1 MKKIAFFLVVIFAG
15 FAQATPSLKDSTN
28 TADVLL
34 ITAPELVTALS
45 QYKVWRTS
53 QGFDVK
59 VVSIADIYR
68 EFRGY
73 KSTVGSIKGF
83 LDYMFVHWE
92 KPAKYLLLVGD
103 YELVP
108 SHYMVSVMD
117 RERIYFLDNYYVLTQ
132 VENQYEL
139 KIPVG
144 RIPVIN
150 ADELSAVLTKT
161 INFED
166 QVYRDSYA
174 NDFLFVSD
182 EGDNGLWTKYTD
194 QLVDSLSAQQSW
206 QRVDFDQ
213 NSPYLGTRKDLLH
226 ALNAG
231 PLMVNYFGHT
241 NAKLWSHDSVFT
253 FRDVDSLENVYKP
266 FVLTAFG
273 CYSTFSVRSDEI
285 LLNKLILAEN
295 KGSVASISAAG
306 VTFTSSSFHLFT
318 SLYSGLLHSSEK
330 RLGDILKTALNTQPM
345 RTESSLETLF
355 SYTLIGDPCLKIPI
369 RTAAA
374 APANKQVIPL
384 VFALKQNYPNPFN
397 PRTTIEFALKH
408 DANVNLSIFDVTGK
422 QVQSIFSDDKLSA
435 GIHRIQF
442 DGSNLPSGVY
452 LYKLSA
458 GNNSAVK
465 RMALIK

>member
-1 MKKIAFFLVVIFAG
+1 MKKIAFFVFLIFAVV
-15 FAQATPSLKDSTN
+15 AQATPSLKDSTN
-28 TADVLL
+28 MADILV
-34 ITAPELVTALS
+34 ITSPELIPALS
-45 QYKVWRTS
+45 TYVEWRTS

-59 VVSIADIYR
+59 VVSISDIYF

-73 KSTVGSIKGF
+73 KSNVNSIKGF
-83 LDYMFVHWE
+83 LDYMFVHWK
-92 KPAKYLLLVGD
+92 KPAKYLLLAGD
-103 YELVP
+103 YELIP
-108 SHYMVSVMD
+108 SHFMVSIID
-117 RERIYFLDNYYVLTQ
+117 SEKIYFLDSYYVLEQ
-132 VENQYEL
+132 VENQYKL

-144 RIPVIN
+144 RIPVVN
-150 ADELSAVLTKT
+150 ADEFNTVLTKI

-182 EGDNGLWTKYTD
+182 EGDNGIWTKYTD
-194 QLVDSLSAQQSW
+194 QLVDSLPALQTW

-213 NSPYLGTRKDLLH
+213 DSPYLGTQKDLLQ

-253 FRDVDSLENVYKP
+253 FRDVDSLKNLHKP

-285 LLNKLILAEN
+285 LLNKLILARN

-306 VTFTSSSFHLFT
+306 VTFSSSSFHLFT
-318 SLYSGLLHSSEK
+318 SIYSQLLDSSEK
-330 RLGDILKTALNTQPM
+330 RLGDILKAALNDQPM

-374 APANKQVIPL
+374 IPVTEYNIPL
-384 VFALKQNYPNPFN
+384 DFTLKQNYPNPFN
-397 PRTTIEFALKH
+397 PRTTIEFALKR
-408 DANVNLSIFDVTGK
+408 DANVNLSVFDVTGK
-422 QVQSIFSDDKLSA
+422 QVQSILASDILSS
-435 GIHRIQF
+435 GPHRIQF
-442 DGSNLPSGVY
+442 NGSNLPSGIY
-452 LYKLSA
+452 LYKLSV
-458 GNNSAVK
+458 GNESAIK